1 MMKEQNFPNR
11 VVTAML
17 RSPFHGWVPGTMLMT
32 VVGRKSGD
40 AITLP
45 VNYIQQRDCIT
56 VISRRNRIWWRNLRG
71 GRAVTLRL
79 NGKDVKGTGTVVED
93 ERGVAAWLTGYLEER
108 PKRAR
113 HFKIALDENS
123 KPNPDDLT
131 RAAQVRVVIQITTGV

>member
-1 MMKEQNFPNR
+1 MCNAQVRRNLRKLPKAITGSTMTQDTRDKEQVMMKEQNFPNR

-32 VVGRKSGD
+32 VVGRQSGD
-40 AITLP
+40 AMTLP

-93 ERGVAAWLTGYLEER
+93 ERGVAAWLTGYLQEK
-108 PKRAR
+108 PKRA
-113 HFKIALDENS
+113 
-123 KPNPDDLT
+123 
-131 RAAQVRVVIQITTGV
+131 